1 MSETLDLSVV
11 VPAYNRAGLIARALD
26 SVAAQTVLPR
36 EIVVVDDGSSDGTPD
51 VVASWAES
59 APLPVNLIVSPEN
72 RGVGAARNIAMRAAR
87 GSLIALL
94 DSDDEY
100 LPGALAMLA
109 APLARHPDAVVSFG
123 EAEVRF
129 ADGAPGFRHV
139 ARNLTPGNGATA
151 VMGEDGLYRI
161 DDPQGELLTTSYI
174 SPSAAVFRR
183 QAAIDVGLM
192 PEKRYGED
200 WLFFLRLTGK
210 GEFLVRFEDCAIIHR
225 QDDNLTGTAHDY
237 PNACRTLASLIEVRN
252 NEHVAIAARHAPRLD
267 RAIAKQ
273 AAAVRY
279 FASRQ
284 GWAEYWRMLGS
295 PEARATG
302 GRAQHLLADPK
313 SALRALAGSLGS

>member
-1 MSETLDLSVV
+1 MTGTLDLSVV
-11 VPAYNRAGLIARALD
+11 VPAYNRAGLIVRALD
-26 SVAAQTVLPR
+26 SVAAQDMLPR

-51 VVASWAES
+51 VVARWAET
-59 APLPVNLIVSPEN
+59 APLPVQLIVSPEN
-72 RGVGAARNIAMRAAR
+72 RGVGATRNIAMRAAR

-129 ADGAPGFRHV
+129 ADGTPGFRHV
-139 ARNLTPGNGATA
+139 ARNLTPGNGASA
-151 VMGEDGLYRI
+151 IAGEDGLYRI
-161 DDPQGELLTTSYI
+161 DDPQNELLVTSYI

-183 QAAIDVGLM
+183 QAALDVGLM
-192 PEKRYGED
+192 PEKRFGED

-210 GEFLVRFEDCAIIHR
+210 GAFLVRFADCAIIHR
-225 QDDNLTGTAHDY
+225 QDDNLTGSGNHY
-237 PNACRTLASLIEVRN
+237 PNACRTLASLIEVRAN
-252 NEHVAIAARHAPRLD
+252 HHVAIEPHHTARLD
-267 RAIAKQ
+267 RAIADQ

-284 GWAEYWRMLGS
+284 GWRAYWRMLGS
-295 PEARATG
+295 SEGRATG
-302 GRAQHLLADPK
+302 GRAHHLLADPK
-313 SALRALAGSLGS
+313 SALRALAGSLGR